1 MTKAMTLVAVVAAAA
16 AASGCGTLSRAV
28 GAGKMSPDEFRVVS
42 QAPLTL
48 PPDYSLRPPRPG
60 EARPQELQPTDEA
73 RQSLFGQDVGA
84 SASAGER
91 QLVNDAHADATD
103 PNIRDTVDFESQ
115 CIVRRNESFVN
126 RLLAFGSNNGPA
138 AGAPLDPQA
147 EQQRLADEESIRR
160 TTGGGQV
167 IIQRDSGGFKLPGT

>member
-1 MTKAMTLVAVVAAAA
+1 MTTRTMTLLAVVAAAA
-16 AASGCGTLSRAV
+16 SASGCASIGNAL
-28 GAGKMSPDEFRVVS
+28 GAGKVSPDEFRVVS

-60 EARPQELQPTDEA
+60 EARPQELQPTEEA

-91 QLVNDAHADATD
+91 QLVGDAHADATD
-103 PNIRDTVDFESQ
+103 PNIRDTLDFEAQS
-115 CIVRRNESFVN
+115 IVRRNESFVN
-126 RLLAFGSNNGPA
+126 RLLAFGGSPSGS
-138 AGAPLDPQA
+138 APLDPQA
-147 EQQRLADEESIRR
+147 EQQRLADEDSIRR
-160 TTGGGQV
+160 ATGGGQV